1 MPLVL
6 QMVKLL
12 PHAVPLF
19 LPGDPQYTKNRKDLK
34 KKRRLLPASL
44 RKPVQKLKPKEDRL
58 DDGFRAP
65 KYSRVTSTV
74 E

>member
-1 MPLVL
+1 MVL

-19 LPGDPQYTKNRKDLK
+19 LPGDPQYVKNRKGLK

-44 RKPVQKLKPKEDRL
+44 RKPVQKLKPKEDGL
-58 DDGFRAP
+58 DVGFQAP
-65 KYSRVTSTV
+65 RYSRVTSAI